1 MKKIVILAMSA
12 ILAANVSAQEQ
23 QRKEFFPA
31 EKQLSKE
38 ERVEAD
44 IRRFTFELMLSD
56 KQIEKFAATYREYAA
71 KLDELFEKNVK
82 DGKCEKGKVL
92 TDEELD
98 KLAKKRFEGLKEL
111 ADVQAKFYDKF
122 RNDLSARQVERV
134 MRFNE
139 QCCHR
144 HCGERQCE
152 RPGEQHGNKYG
163 QKQFDKR
170 EWPNNGFGGP
180 QRQKEVEQKR

>member
-1 MKKIVILAMSA
+1 MKKIVILAISA

-23 QRKEFFPA
+23 QRKEFPA

-44 IRRFTFELMLSD
+44 IKRFTFELMLSD

-144 HCGERQCE
+144 HCGERQCD